1 MNLEGRGS
9 SVIASKH
16 QSKETRPKSAVVPQ
30 NSRTEEDS
38 YDDEEFESGGSPRL
52 SSTRTTPRQSWM
64 ESEHEMIDM
73 STQTVVHSGELLC
86 NHLMLPVDS
95 PLIRLF
101 RNERETV
108 STGDRKKNWPIE
120 TLRYTISLY
129 GYG

>member
-16 QSKETRPKSAVVPQ
+16 QSKDPRPKSAAVPQ

-86 NHLMLPVDS
+86 NHLMLSVQS
-95 PLIRLF
+95 FIRPF
-101 RNERETV
+101 RNERGNWIELTFAKTSGTV
-108 STGDRKKNWPIE
+108 TEDGKKN
-120 TLRYTISLY
+120 
-129 GYG
+129 

>member
-16 QSKETRPKSAVVPQ
+16 QSKKTRPKSAAVPQ
-30 NSRTEEDS
+30 KSRTEEDS

-86 NHLMLPVDS
+86 NHLIRGTQRWFS
-95 PLIRLF
+95 PKCVFKTLF
-101 RNERETV
+101 RLSRV
-108 STGDRKKNWPIE
+108 LLDI
-120 TLRYTISLY
+120 
-129 GYG
+129 